1 MSIFLINEKIILTM
15 KHEWNKKT
23 LWVLALAILFFMGG
37 VAFYWFSMHNH
48 HSMGSQNKS
57 QHHAQ
62 HLKHHELGE
71 HDEVNM
77 PGLQGEDITDQE
89 VADLKQLFQKHNEI
103 SRLVENIPNGII
115 TVTESD
121 NEELRSSII
130 DHVTM
135 MVTRLQEE
143 KNPQVIIQSPTLHEI
158 FEYYDEIETEI
169 ELTEKGISLI
179 QTSTNP
185 EVVALLQQHAL
196 EISDMVDR
204 GMQAVHE
211 RMMASSHQYKEKH
224 HHQKDDD
231 DYDDEYDDHHDDQD

>member
-1 MSIFLINEKIILTM
+1 MHNS
-15 KHEWNKKT
+15 WNKKT
-23 LWVLALAILFFMGG
+23 LWILVMAILFFIRWI
-37 VAFYWFSMHNH
+37 AFYLLSMKNH
-48 HSMGSQNKS
+48 HYSMSS

-62 HLKHHELGE
+62 HLKQHG

-77 PGLQGEDITDQE
+77 PNLQGEDITDQE
-89 VADLKQLFQKHNEI
+89 VNDLKQLFQKHNEI

-115 TVTESD
+115 TVTETD
-121 NEELRSSII
+121 NEELRTSII

-169 ELTEKGISLI
+169 ELTEKGISII
-179 QTSTNP
+179 QTSEN
-185 EVVALLQQHAL
+185 EVVVALLQQHAA

-211 RMMASSHQYKEKH
+211 RMMQSGQTH
-224 HHQKDDD
+224 
-231 DYDDEYDDHHDDQD
+231 

>member
-1 MSIFLINEKIILTM
+1 
-15 KHEWNKKT
+15 
-23 LWVLALAILFFMGG
+23 MG
-37 VAFYWFSMHNH
+37 
-48 HSMGSQNKS
+48 S

-62 HLKHHELGE
+62 HLKHHE

-89 VADLKQLFQKHNEI
+89 VNDLKQLFQKHNEI
-103 SRLVENIPNGII
+103 KRLAENIPNGII

-121 NEELRSSII
+121 NEELRSSIV

-158 FEYYDEIETEI
+158 FKYYDEIETEI
-169 ELTEKGISLI
+169 ELTEKGISVI
-179 QTSTNP
+179 QTSENP
-185 EVVALLQQHAL
+185 KVVALLQQHAS

-204 GMQAVHE
+204 GMQAIHE
-211 RMMASSHQYKEKH
+211 RMMKSAQTH
-224 HHQKDDD
+224 
-231 DYDDEYDDHHDDQD
+231 

>member
-62 HLKHHELGE
+62 HLKHHE

-89 VADLKQLFQKHNEI
+89 VADLKQLFQKNIEI

-130 DHVTM
+130 DHVTL

-158 FEYYDEIETEI
+158 FKYYDEIETEL

-185 EVVALLQQHAL
+185 EVVALLQQHAS

-204 GMQAVHE
+204 GMEAVHE
-211 RMMASSHQYKEKH
+211 RMMTSSHQYKEKH
-224 HHQKDDD
+224 HHQGDDD
-231 DYDDEYDDHHDDQD
+231 DYDDE